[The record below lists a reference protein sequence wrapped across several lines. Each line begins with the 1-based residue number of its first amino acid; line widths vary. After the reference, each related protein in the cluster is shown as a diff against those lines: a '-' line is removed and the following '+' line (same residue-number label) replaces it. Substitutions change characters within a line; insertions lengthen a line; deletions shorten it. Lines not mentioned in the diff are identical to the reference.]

1 MDVISNS
8 LSTYTFPTM
17 PILSWR
23 TVAVV
28 FVLANLKSLPFMW
41 SVSRPPTT
49 QSV

>member
-1 MDVISNS
+1 MDAILTS
-8 LSTYTFPTM
+8 LTTFTLPTM
-17 PILSWR
+17 SILSWR